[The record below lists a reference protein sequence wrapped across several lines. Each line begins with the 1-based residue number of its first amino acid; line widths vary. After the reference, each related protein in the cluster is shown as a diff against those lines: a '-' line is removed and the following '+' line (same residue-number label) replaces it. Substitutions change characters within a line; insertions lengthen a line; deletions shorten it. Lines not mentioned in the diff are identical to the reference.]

1 MSYSLAEAAKAIGV
15 SKPTLF
21 RAIKSGR
28 LSATRRDDGAYIIDP
43 AELHR
48 AFPPAVSDERV
59 TTHDLEQ
66 NETAVLRVEIEGLRQ
81 QVALLTN
88 ERNDLRAD
96 RDEWR
101 AQAQQAL
108 RLLPAPQPE
117 QRRAWAWW
125 WRRR

>member
-1 MSYSLAEAAKAIGV
+1 MSYSLAEAAKAVGV

-48 AFPPAVSDERV
+48 AFPPISDERV
-59 TTHDLEQ
+59 TTQDVKH
-66 NETAVLRVEIEGLRQ
+66 NETAVLRAEIEGLRQ

-88 ERNDLRAD
+88 ERDDLRED
-96 RDEWR
+96 RDRWR
-101 AQAQQAL
+101 DHAT
-108 RLLPAPQPE
+108 RLLPAPQPAV
-117 QRRAWAWW
+117 RRK
-125 WRRR
+125 WRFWR